1 MSERGSGV
9 EAFAPL
15 EAGDPERVGRYRI
28 VARLGRGGMGQVYL
42 GRSPGGRAVAV
53 KVVRAELAEDP
64 EFRRRFDREVRAAR
78 LVTGFFTAAVV
89 DAEPEAMPPWLAT
102 EYVPGMSLDAAV
114 AAHGAWPE
122 ASVLALGAAL
132 AEALEAVHGAGVVH
146 RDLKPS
152 NVLLAEDGPRV
163 IDFGISLAAEATKLT
178 ETGATVGTPGFMSP
192 EQLAGDTVGA
202 ASDVFALGAVLTYTA
217 TGSGPFGGGF
227 AHALNY
233 RVVHAEPD
241 LTGLP
246 PELADVV
253 SRCLAKDPAQ
263 RPTVPDLVA
272 ELSRAAQVGAADGPS
287 TRADWLPERVT
298 AEITR
303 RQAEPWDALTG
314 QATVEAVPP
323 TVRATAPVPGP
334 PEAPGSGG
342 ARRWFTRGRVLAGLA
357 VAVVLAVVVTVTLLP
372 DHGSGGKQSGT
383 QTGKQTG
390 KKAPAPVLK
399 QLWSYPQ
406 GAKSPP
412 SVEGGRVYFGDDDGG
427 VSVLDADTG
436 DRRWDYGRT
445 MGDDDS
451 PTIADGVVYF
461 SSRDDGF
468 DQGRGRVYAL
478 DADTGSR
485 RWEFHPKGWV
495 DAGPVV
501 AGGTVY
507 FSSSELGGDGILY
520 AVDAATGEK
529 EWSHVLGRGAGL
541 AYDDRV
547 VYFGARTVRGSHLY
561 AFDADTGKQVWKVHI
576 SADVLPSAI
585 TSLTVA
591 DGVIHAVG
599 DDGVLSARDAE
610 TGDLL
615 WKYRTDLSDFLG
627 SSPPV
632 VVDGVVYISGDTELE
647 SGDGQV
653 FAVDAKTG
661 ALRWKYRMSRVSSP
675 PTVTADTVYVSTED
689 GALELLSADSGDS
702 LGQVRLADDHE
713 PNVTVVDGVAY
724 FDGGDGRLHAATVTR

>member
-1 MSERGSGV
+1 MGE
-9 EAFAPL
+9 FAPL

-28 VARLGRGGMGQVYL
+28 VARLGRGGMGRVYL

-53 KVVRAELAEDP
+53 KVVRPELAEDP
-64 EFRRRFDREVRAAR
+64 DFRRRFDREVKAAR
-78 LVTGFFTAAVV
+78 RVTGFFTAAVV

-114 AAHGAWPE
+114 DAHGAWPE
-122 ASVLALGAAL
+122 PSALALGAAL
-132 AEALEAVHGAGVVH
+132 AEALEAVHGADVVH

-152 NVLLAEDGPRV
+152 NVLLAANGPRL

-178 ETGATVGTPGFMSP
+178 ETGATIGTPGFMSP

-202 ASDVFALGAVLTYTA
+202 ASDVFALGAVLAYAA
-217 TGSGPFGGGF
+217 TGSGPFGGGP

-233 RVVHAEPD
+233 RVVHEEPD

-246 PELADVV
+246 PRLADVV
-253 SRCLAKDPAQ
+253 ARCLAKDPGQ

-272 ELSRAAQVGAADGPS
+272 ELSRAAQAEAADGSS
-287 TRADWLPERVT
+287 TRVGWLPEPVT
-298 AEITR
+298 TEITR
-303 RQAEPWDALTG
+303 RQAEPLVAPTG
-314 QATVEAVPP
+314 QATVEDVPP

-342 ARRWFTRGRVLAGLA
+342 ERRWRRWFTRGPVLAGLA

-372 DHGSGGKQSGT
+372 DHGSGGEQSGKQS
-383 QTGKQTG
+383 GKQTG
-390 KKAPAPVLK
+390 KKPPAPVLK
-399 QLWSYPQ
+399 QLWSYSQ
-406 GAKSPP
+406 GTKSPP
-412 SVEGGRVYFGDDDGG
+412 SVEGGRVYFGEDDGG
-427 VSVLDADTG
+427 VSALDADTG
-436 DRRWDYGRT
+436 DRVWEFGRT
-445 MGDDDS
+445 MGDEGS
-451 PTIADGVVYF
+451 PVFAEGAVYF

-468 DQGRGRVYAL
+468 DQDRSRVYAL
-478 DADTGSR
+478 DAATGR
-485 RWEFHPKGWV
+485 HRWEFEPNGWV

-501 AGGTVY
+501 VGGTAY
-507 FSSSELGGDGILY
+507 FSSSKLGGDGILY

-529 EWSHVLGRGAGL
+529 EWSQVLGRGAGL
-541 AYDDRV
+541 AYDDGV
-547 VYFGARTVRGSHLY
+547 VYYGARTVRGSHLY
-561 AFDADTGKQVWKVHI
+561 ALDADTGKQVWKVHI

-591 DGVIHAVG
+591 DGVIHTVG
-599 DDGVLSARDAE
+599 DDGVLSARDADN
-610 TGDLL
+610 GDLL

-632 VVDGVVYISGDTELE
+632 VVDGAVYISGNTERDA
-647 SGDGQV
+647 GDGQV
-653 FAVDAKTG
+653 FAVNAKTG
-661 ALRWKYRMSRVSSP
+661 ALRWKYRMPRVSSP
-675 PTVTADTVYVSTED
+675 PTVTAGTVYVSTEA

-702 LGQVRLADDHE
+702 SGQVRLADDHE